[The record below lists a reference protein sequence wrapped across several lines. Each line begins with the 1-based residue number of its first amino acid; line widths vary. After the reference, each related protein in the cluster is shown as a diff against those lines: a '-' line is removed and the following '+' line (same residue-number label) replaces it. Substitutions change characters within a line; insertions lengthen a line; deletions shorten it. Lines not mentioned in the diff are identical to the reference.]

1 MTYIRNTKHGR
12 AVRIHTS
19 IAASAIA
26 FSLQPGAVLAQQE
39 QQAQQ
44 PLPHVEVSGERDDSF
59 KAEAVSS
66 PKFARPLLD
75 TPQTITVIRPE
86 LVRQTGAASL
96 TEALRNTPGVGTFN
110 VGENGNS
117 QSGDAVYMR
126 GVSSA
131 GSIFV
136 DNIRDTGAVTRD
148 MFNIEQVEVFKG
160 PAAADN
166 GRGAAAGYIN
176 LESKSASMVN
186 AFGATASYGSGN
198 QKRATADLNRRIDA
212 ASGAAFRLNLV
223 KQQSGVPGR
232 HNAQENRWGIAPTV
246 AYGLGTPTRIQLY
259 YTHVEQDNVPDG
271 GIPTVGLPGFYSSAA
286 AARSAPAVPRAGFYG
301 LASDYNRV
309 RSDMATLRVDHDFS
323 PDLSLRNT
331 TRYGQTTQHQIL
343 AAPYFSDAATAAGS
357 LNTSSPDR
365 ADWTVERLRQAKDI
379 ENEIWTNQT
388 NLRATFNAGA
398 VKHTVIGG
406 LELTREQQRNPG
418 YAGTGRGQLPPA
430 NLYAP
435 DPGQA
440 PLTAI
445 GRSGAYTLGRTD
457 TVSPYISDTV
467 DVGPQWQF
475 SAAARLDRYRTDFRS
490 VTAGGAASTA
500 SKSGTLANWK
510 LAALFKPAPIGSIYL
525 AYVTSQQPPGGAS
538 FNLNAASAGSADNPR
553 FDPQQTKTWELGSKW
568 EVFERKLA
576 LNAALFRTDI
586 GNEIRTDATDA
597 TLFVQT
603 GSKRAQGVELGAS
616 GNLTPAWAVNAG
628 LALVNT
634 KVTSGSATQQNAQLN
649 WSPRLSFTGWTSYQP
664 TPALLVG
671 GGARYVDSMVR
682 SLNNA
687 ADAGTNMAS
696 VPAYWV
702 FDAMA
707 SYALTPRASLQLN
720 LYNLADRKY
729 VAALNNSG
737 ARYIPGTPRS
747 AVLALNLKY

>member
-1 MTYIRNTKHGR
+1 MTYIRNTKHHR
-12 AVRIHTS
+12 AVRIHSS

-26 FSLQPGAVLAQQE
+26 LSLQPALAQQAE
-39 QQAQQ
+39 Q
-44 PLPHVEVSGERDDSF
+44 PLPHVEIKGERADSF

-66 PKFARPLLD
+66 PKFVRPLLD

-86 LVRQTGAASL
+86 LVRQTGATNL

-110 VGENGNS
+110 VGENGAS

-131 GSIFV
+131 SSIFV

-148 MFNIEQVEVFKG
+148 LFNIEQVEVFKG

-176 LESKSASMVN
+176 LESKSATTAN

-198 QKRATADLNRRIDA
+198 QKRATADLNRVLDA
-212 ASGAAFRLNLV
+212 GSGAAFRLNLV

-271 GIPTVGLPGFYSSAA
+271 AIPTVGLPGFYSSAA
-286 AARSAPAVPRAGFYG
+286 AARSAPEVGRANFYG
-301 LASDYNRV
+301 LASDFNRV

-323 PDLSLRNT
+323 PALSLRNT
-331 TRYGQTTQHQIL
+331 TRYGQTTQRQIL
-343 AAPYFSDAATAAGS
+343 AAPFFADSYPGS
-357 LNTSSPDR
+357 LNSASPDR
-365 ADWTVERLRQAKDI
+365 NNWTVERIRQAKDL

-388 NLRATFNAGA
+388 HLRASFEAGG
-398 VKHTVIGG
+398 VKHTVTGG
-406 LELTREQQRNPG
+406 LELTREQQRSNL
-418 YAGTGRGQLPPA
+418 YNGTGRSQLPPA

-440 PLTAI
+440 PLTAL
-445 GRSGAYTLGRTD
+445 GRSGAYTLGTTD
-457 TVSPYISDTV
+457 TVSPYIADTI
-467 DVGPQWQF
+467 DVGSQWQF
-475 SAAARLDRYRTDFRS
+475 SGALRMDRYRTDFRS
-490 VTAGGAASTA
+490 VSAAGVATTAG
-500 SKSGTLANWK
+500 KSGVLTNWK
-510 LAALFKPAPIGSIYL
+510 LAALYKPVPIGSIYV
-525 AYVTSQQPPGGAS
+525 AYATSQQPPGGAS
-538 FNLNAASAGSADNPR
+538 FSLASSASSADNPR

-576 LNAALFRTDI
+576 LNAALFRTEI
-586 GNEIRTDATDA
+586 SNEIRQDATDS
-597 TLFVQT
+597 TLYVQS
-603 GSKRAQGVELGAS
+603 GSKRAQGMELGAS
-616 GNLTPAWAVNAG
+616 GNVTAAWAVNAG

-634 KVTSGSATQQNAQLN
+634 TVTSGSATQQGAQLN
-649 WSPRLSFTGWTSYQP
+649 WSPRLSFTSWTSYQL
-664 TPALLVG
+664 TPAFQLG

-682 SLNNA
+682 SMNNA
-687 ADAGTNMAS
+687 AGATTNMAA
-696 VPAYWV
+696 VPSYWV

-707 SYALTPRASLQLN
+707 SYALTPQASLQLN

-737 ARYIPGTPRS
+737 ARYLPGTPRS

>member
-26 FSLQPGAVLAQQE
+26 LSMPGTALAQE
-39 QQAQQ
+39 QDAGKA
-44 PLPHVEVSGERDDSF
+44 LPHVQVTGERADSF
-59 KAEAVSS
+59 KAESVSS
-66 PKFARPLLD
+66 PKFTRPLLD

-86 LVRQTGAASL
+86 LTRQTGATSL

-126 GVSSA
+126 GVSTA
-131 GSIFV
+131 NSIFV

-148 MFNIEQVEVFKG
+148 MFNLEQVEVFKG

-176 LESKSASMVN
+176 VQSKSATMEN
-186 AFGATASYGSGN
+186 AVGASASYGSGN
-198 QKRATADLNRRIDA
+198 QKRATADINRVIDA
-212 ASGAAFRLNLV
+212 DTGSAFRLNLM
-223 KQQSGVPGR
+223 KQQSRVPGR
-232 HNAQENRWGIAPTV
+232 HNAQENRWGIAPTI
-246 AYGLGTPTRIQLY
+246 AYGLGTPTRLQLY

-271 GIPTVGLPGFYSSAA
+271 GIPTVGLPGFFSANA
-286 AARSAPAVPRAGFYG
+286 AARGARPVHRSNFYG

-309 RSDMATLRVDHDFS
+309 RSDMATVRVDHDFS
-323 PDLSLRNT
+323 PGLSLRNT

-343 AAPYFSDAATAAGS
+343 AAPFFSDAAAGS
-357 LNTSSPDR
+357 LNTASPNR
-365 ADWTVERLRQAKDI
+365 GNWTVERVRQAKDI

-388 NLRATFNAGA
+388 NLRATFNTGA
-398 VKHTVIGG
+398 LKHTLVGG

-418 YAGTGRGQLPPA
+418 YSGTGRGQLPA
-430 NLYAP
+430 ASLYAP
-435 DPGQA
+435 NPAQQ

-445 GRSGAYTLGRTD
+445 GRNGTYTVGSTD
-457 TVSPYISDTV
+457 TISPYIADTI
-467 DVGPQWQF
+467 DVGSQWQF
-475 SAAARLDRYRTDFRS
+475 SGALRLDRYRTDFRS
-490 VTAGGAASTA
+490 VAANGTATTAG
-500 SKSGTLANWK
+500 KSGTLANWK
-510 LAALFKPAPIGSIYL
+510 LAALFKPTSASSVYL
-525 AYVTSQQPPGGAS
+525 AYATSQQPPGGATFS
-538 FNLNAASAGSADNPR
+538 LNAASAGSADNPR
-553 FDPQQTKTWELGSKW
+553 FDPQQTRTWELGTKW
-568 EVFERKLA
+568 DVLDRRLA

-586 GNEIRTDATDA
+586 SNEIKQDATDS

-603 GSKRAQGVELGAS
+603 GSKRAQGMELGAS
-616 GNLTPAWAVNAG
+616 GNITPAWAVNAG

-634 KVTSGSATQQNAQLN
+634 TVTSGSAAQQGAQLN
-649 WSPRLSFTGWTSYQP
+649 WSPRLSFTSWTSYQF
-664 TPALLVG
+664 TPALQIG

-682 SLNNA
+682 SLSNA
-687 ADAGTNMAS
+687 STATVNMAS
-696 VPAYWV
+696 VPSYWV

-707 SYALTPRASLQLN
+707 SYALTPKAALQLN

-729 VAALNNSG
+729 VASLNNSG
-737 ARYIPGTPRS
+737 ARYIPGAPRS

>member
-1 MTYIRNTKHGR
+1 MTYIRNTKHRR
-12 AVRIHTS
+12 AVRIHSS

-26 FSLQPGAVLAQQE
+26 LSLQPLAVAQE
-39 QQAQQ
+39 ADQ
-44 PLPHVEVSGERDDSF
+44 PLPRIEVRSERGESF
-59 KAEAVSS
+59 KADAVSS
-66 PKFARPLLD
+66 PKFVRPLLD
-75 TPQTITVIRPE
+75 TPQTVTVIRPE
-86 LVRQTGAASL
+86 LLRQTGATSL

-131 GSIFV
+131 SSIFV

-148 MFNIEQVEVFKG
+148 MFNVEQVEVFKG

-176 LESKSASMVN
+176 LESKSASMTD
-186 AFGATASYGSGN
+186 AFGSSVGYGSGN
-198 QKRATADLNRRIDA
+198 QKRVTADLNRAIDTGTG
-212 ASGAAFRLNLV
+212 SAFRLNLM

-232 HNAQENRWGIAPTV
+232 HNAQENRWGISPTI
-246 AYGLGTPTRIQLY
+246 AYGLGTPTRVQLY
-259 YTHVEQDNVPDG
+259 YTHIEQDNVPDG
-271 GIPTVGLPGFYSSAA
+271 GIPTVGLAGFYSSSA
-286 AARSAPAVPRAGFYG
+286 AARTAPEVGRANFYG
-301 LASDYNRV
+301 LVSDYNRV
-309 RSDMATLRVDHDFS
+309 RSDMATLRVDHDFGS
-323 PDLSLRNT
+323 SLSLRNT

-343 AAPYFSDAATAAGS
+343 AAPYFADGAPGS
-357 LNTSSPDR
+357 LNTTSPNR
-365 ADWTVERLRQAKDI
+365 GNWTVERIRQAKDI

-388 NLRATFNAGA
+388 NLRASFGTGL

-406 LELTREQQRNPG
+406 LELTREQQRNQL
-418 YAGTGRGQLPPA
+418 YNGTGRNQLPPA

-435 DPGQA
+435 NPGQS
-440 PLTAI
+440 PLT
-445 GRSGAYTLGRTD
+445 TLGRNGGYSLGSTD
-457 TVSPYISDTV
+457 TISPYLADSI
-467 DVGPQWQF
+467 DVGSQWQF
-475 SAAARLDRYRTDFRS
+475 SAALRVDRYRTDFRS
-490 VTAGGAASTA
+490 VTATGAASTA
-500 SKSGTLANWK
+500 SKSGVLTNWK
-510 LAALFKPAPIGSIYL
+510 LAALYKPVPIGSIYL
-525 AYVTSQQPPGGAS
+525 AYATSQQPPGGATFS
-538 FNLNAASAGSADNPR
+538 LNAASASSADNPR

-568 EVFERKLA
+568 EVFDRKLA

-586 GNEIRTDATDA
+586 SNEIKQDATDS
-597 TLFVQT
+597 TLFVQS

-616 GNLTPAWAVNAG
+616 GNITPAWAVSGG

-634 KVTSGSATQQNAQLN
+634 SVTSGSAAQQGAQLN
-649 WSPRLSFTGWTSYQP
+649 WSPRLSFTGWTSYQLSP
-664 TPALLVG
+664 SLLVG

-687 ADAGTNMAS
+687 AGATTNMS
-696 VPAYWV
+696 GVPSYWV
-702 FDAMA
+702 FDAMLA
-707 SYALTPRASLQLN
+707 YTLTPRASLQLN